1 MELNNNEDEA
11 DNINRNLLVN
21 NNNNENNRRININ
34 RNNNI
39 NNNDEEQ
46 QNIFLSKY
54 SNFTLSFIIICLM
67 YLFFLFYSHYK
78 DFEENKYVFQIYS
91 IIKHNQYY
99 RFITRYFIHFGFGH
113 LFIEL
118 IISIYVLYLFENI
131 FGTISTLFFI
141 VISSIIISLLQT
153 IISLVVFNLYYYFN
167 IFDLISLHYEGGLSP
182 ILFALNTFLCSY
194 DIDYL
199 NENNFPIYLYIKA
212 HYSSLYALVIL
223 ALLTPNES
231 FIGNL
236 SGILTGY
243 LIKFLKIIFLPDI
256 SLIIAFEK
264 FCGLNKEGNFYRY
277 ITKENI
283 FMKKLFYKDESDKED
298 DDKKKENKNNEENN
312 SNNNGNNNINKV
324 IQHENIEMS
333 FIQNSENIRNN

>member
-46 QNIFLSKY
+46 QNLFLSKY

-141 VISSIIISLLQT
+141 IISSIIISLLQT
-153 IISLVVFNLYYYFN
+153 IISLVVYYGLTFKLLNPNNGIELQLAN
-167 IFDLISLHYEGGLSP
+167 IISW
-182 ILFALNTFLCSY
+182 ICAVIFA
-194 DIDYL
+194 
-199 NENNFPIYLYIKA
+199 
-212 HYSSLYALVIL
+212 
-223 ALLTPNES
+223 
-231 FIGNL
+231 
-236 SGILTGY
+236 
-243 LIKFLKIIFLPDI
+243 
-256 SLIIAFEK
+256 
-264 FCGLNKEGNFYRY
+264 Y
-277 ITKENI
+277 ITNRKYV
-283 FMKKLFYKDESDKED
+283 FESK
-298 DDKKKENKNNEENN
+298 
-312 SNNNGNNNINKV
+312 NNNIIKECTSFFGARIVTLIMDIFIMFLFVTVFKINDNCIFTYTSIIIVLIKIV
-324 IQHENIEMS
+324 II
-333 FIQNSENIRNN
+333 I